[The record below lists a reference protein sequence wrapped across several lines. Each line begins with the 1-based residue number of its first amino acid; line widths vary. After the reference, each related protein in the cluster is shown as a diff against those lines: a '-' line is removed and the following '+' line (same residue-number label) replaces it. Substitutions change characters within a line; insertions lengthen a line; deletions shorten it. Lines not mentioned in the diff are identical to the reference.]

1 MLNGVARKTGRLLA
15 SGRDGDIFEY
25 GPSRVLRRARDGRI
39 IEHEARIMEYVRA
52 RGLPVPA
59 IHEVCANGTE
69 IVMDRIDGPTML
81 DAISRRPWTLS
92 RHAKVLAD
100 LHRRLHSIEAPD
112 WLAHLPD
119 GGDRI
124 VHLDLHPL
132 NVLYG
137 SRGPVLID
145 WTNAARG
152 RAETDLA
159 QTWLILAATDTSDQ
173 GVVARVGAPL
183 QRLFAHLVIR
193 EFDRAEVVPYL
204 RPVADS
210 RRRDRNI
217 RSGEIQKMDR
227 IVEHEERRLARRS
240 GPAQRRHGNS

>member
-1 MLNGVARKTGRLLA
+1 MLDGVARKRGRLLA

-25 GPSRVLRRARDGRI
+25 GPDQVLRRARDGRN
-39 IEHEARIMEYVRA
+39 IEQEARVMEFVHA
-52 RGLPVPA
+52 RGFAVPA
-59 IHEVCANGTE
+59 IHEVRANGTE

-81 DAISRRPWTLS
+81 DAISRRPWTLA

-100 LHRRLHSIEAPD
+100 LHRQLHALEAPD
-112 WLAHLPD
+112 WLAQLSD
-119 GGDRI
+119 GGERI

-132 NVLYG
+132 NVLYR
-137 SRGPVLID
+137 SSGPVLID

-159 QTWLILAATDTSDQ
+159 QTWLILAAADASDQ
-173 GVVARVGAPL
+173 GFVARVGAPL

-210 RRRDRNI
+210 RRRDPNI
-217 RSGEIQKMDR
+217 RSGEMREMDR
-227 IVEHEERRLARRS
+227 IVKHEERRLARQS
-240 GPAQRRHGNS
+240 GPVQRQHGTP